1 MSECCFIGPTGL
13 PHSCGGKAIAEDPS
27 VTEWRDIMDTRVHNH
42 GPDKGRGLDCPEA
55 RLLDGRLRGACM
67 DKPAEATPFIDREF
81 KSFVTKDSGQR
92 VDYPSGMRRDV
103 ADNKARF
110 DLIPLPMLRRLAELY
125 GRGAVKYGDNNWQL
139 ADSEEELQ
147 RFKASAFRHFIQW
160 LEGDREEDHGA
171 AVFFNITAAEH
182 VLTKLE
188 GR

>member
-1 MSECCFIGPTGL
+1 MTM
-13 PHSCGGKAIAEDPS
+13 DPS
-27 VTEWRDIMDTRVHNH
+27 TEIWRAIMDN
-42 GPDKGRGLDCPEA
+42 
-55 RLLDGRLRGACM
+55 RL
-67 DKPAEATPFIDREF
+67 KNYTYPADAGDVPAGTKFEHAFIDREF
-81 KSFVTKDSGQR
+81 KSFVTKDSGER

-139 ADSEEELQ
+139 ADSKEELQ

-188 GR
+188 GE